1 MCSRRL
7 KDLKAFRTQGIRDP
21 HAEQDVVFYNDDFWP
36 PLVGLDDE
44 VWPQFEPAFRPNF
57 ADHLL
62 SPAPTE
68 FPGLQTES
76 PQGPLGSTA
85 SYVFFA

>member
-36 PLVGLDDE
+36 PLVVLDDDF
-44 VWPQFEPAFRPNF
+44 WPQFEPAFPPNV

-68 FPGLQTES
+68 FP
-76 PQGPLGSTA
+76 A
-85 SYVFFA
+85 FK